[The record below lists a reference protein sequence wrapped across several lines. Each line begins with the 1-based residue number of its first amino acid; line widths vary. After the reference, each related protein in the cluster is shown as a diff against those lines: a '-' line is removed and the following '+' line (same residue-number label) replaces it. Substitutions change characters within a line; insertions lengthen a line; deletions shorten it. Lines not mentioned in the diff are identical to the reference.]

1 MNSPCFGCKKLEGLP
16 GNAHSRCTAPTDEAA
31 AMALWLQGHPAAPRA
46 NRHGV
51 AQGWVLWPMNFDP
64 IWIEECHIRPAIEA
78 AEAAKEAQGAE
89 EASAAPA
96 G

>member
-1 MNSPCFGCKKLEGLP
+1 MNSPCFGCGKLEALP
-16 GNAHSRCTAPTDEAA
+16 GNAHSRCKAPTDPAA

-51 AQGWVLWPMNFDP
+51 AQGWVIWPMNFDP
-64 IWIEECHIRPAIEA
+64 VWIEECRIRPAIEA
-78 AEAAKEAQGAE
+78 AQAAKLAQEAAESGA
-89 EASAAPA
+89 AAA